1 VSRSKTWATR
11 LSDLVRPGQV
21 RRSELSSA
29 TPLVRVLRLAAPL
42 RRRFALAILLS
53 ALALGAGAALM
64 ASSGYLIS
72 RAALRPEIL
81 SLTIV
86 IVGVRFFAL
95 ARAALRYLERIVAH
109 DAAFRF
115 LARARVSFFERLEP
129 LVPGSLGARPGE
141 LLSGFVA
148 DVDALQHL
156 LVRVVGPPLAAL
168 AVGAAATLTAAL
180 LVPEA
185 GLALGLSLVAGA
197 VLVPLLAAR
206 IARSAGRRRP
216 RERAALADGAVELL
230 AGLPE
235 LVAYG
240 AAPERLARLDE
251 ADRRLRRSVVREALA
266 GGAGDGLA
274 TALTGVAAAAVLAA
288 AVPAVS
294 AGRLDGVL
302 LGMLALLT
310 LASFEGVRALPLA
323 AQHVAGTE
331 AAAERLFAVADAEP
345 PVRDPERPRP
355 LAGVGVLRLEHARLR
370 HGDGPWLLDGGE
382 LELRPGKRV
391 ALVGPSGAGKTTLA
405 HALVR
410 FRELD
415 GGRATL
421 DGHDLRE
428 YAPDDVRRVVALC
441 GQDAHLFATTIREN
455 VRLARPD
462 ATDEEILAALARA
475 GAGAWLASL
484 PDGLD
489 TFVGDEGGLVSGGQ
503 RQRIALARALL
514 SGARILILDEPTAHL
529 DEATAAAVLD
539 DLLDASR
546 DLGLLLIT
554 HSPLRLDR
562 FDEVLRL
569 EDGRLAAA

>member
-1 VSRSKTWATR
+1 MS
-11 LSDLVRPGQV
+11 
-21 RRSELSSA
+21 
-29 TPLVRVLRLAAPL
+29 PLVRVLRLAAPL
-42 RRRFALAILLS
+42 RRRFAVAVALA
-53 ALALGAGAALM
+53 ALALAAGAALM

-81 SLTIV
+81 SLEIV

-95 ARAALRYLERIVAH
+95 ARAALRYLERLVSH

-115 LARARVSFFERLEP
+115 LARARVDFYRRLEP
-129 LVPGSLGARPGE
+129 LVPGALPAALRPGD

-156 LVRVVGPPLAAL
+156 LVRVVGPPIAAI
-168 AVGAAATLTAAL
+168 AVGAAATLTAVL
-180 LVPEA
+180 VVPEA

-216 RERAALADGAVELL
+216 RERAELAGGTVELL

-240 AAPERLARLDE
+240 AAADRLARLAE

-274 TALTGVAAAAVLAA
+274 TALTGVAATAVLAA
-288 AVPAVS
+288 AIPAVA
-294 AGRLDGVL
+294 AGRLDGVM

-323 AQHVAGTE
+323 AQHLAGTE

-345 PVRDPERPRP
+345 PVRDPAEPRP
-355 LAGVGVLRLEHARLR
+355 VSGGGIVRLERARLR
-370 HGDGPWLLDGGE
+370 HGDGPFLLDGAD
-382 LELRPGKRV
+382 LELRPGRRV

-421 DGHDLRE
+421 DGHDVRE
-428 YAPDDVRRVVALC
+428 YAQDDVRRIVALC

-455 VRLARPD
+455 VRLARPE
-462 ATDEEILAALARA
+462 ATDGEILDALRRA
-475 GAGAWLASL
+475 GAGPWLDAL
-484 PDGLD
+484 ADGLD

-514 SGARILILDEPTAHL
+514 SGARILVLDEPTAHL
-529 DEATAAAVLD
+529 DEETAAAVLD
-539 DLLDASR
+539 DLLAASN
-546 DLGLLLIT
+546 DVGLLLIT

-569 EDGRLAAA
+569 EDGKLVAA

>member
-1 VSRSKTWATR
+1 MS
-11 LSDLVRPGQV
+11 
-21 RRSELSSA
+21 
-29 TPLVRVLRLAAPL
+29 PLVRVLRLAAPL
-42 RRRFALAILLS
+42 RRRFAV
-53 ALALGAGAALM
+53 ALALAALALAAGAALM

-81 SLTIV
+81 SLEIV

-95 ARAALRYLERIVAH
+95 ARAALRYLERLVSH

-115 LARARVSFFERLEP
+115 LARARVDFYRRLEP
-129 LVPGSLGARPGE
+129 LVPGALPAALRPGD

-156 LVRVVGPPLAAL
+156 LVRVVGPPIAAI
-168 AVGAAATLTAAL
+168 AVGAAATLTAVL
-180 LVPEA
+180 VVPEA

-216 RERAALADGAVELL
+216 RERAELAGGTVELL

-240 AAPERLARLDE
+240 AAADRLARLAE

-274 TALTGVAAAAVLAA
+274 TALTGVAATAVLAA
-288 AVPAVS
+288 AIPAVA
-294 AGRLDGVL
+294 AGRLDGVM

-323 AQHVAGTE
+323 AQHLAGTE

-345 PVRDPERPRP
+345 PVRDPAEPRP
-355 LAGVGVLRLEHARLR
+355 VSGGGIVRLERARLR
-370 HGDGPWLLDGGE
+370 HGDGPFLLDGAD
-382 LELRPGKRV
+382 LELRPGRRV

-421 DGHDLRE
+421 DGHDVRE
-428 YAPDDVRRVVALC
+428 YAQDDVRRIVALC

-455 VRLARPD
+455 VRLARPE
-462 ATDEEILAALARA
+462 ATDGEILDALRRA
-475 GAGAWLASL
+475 GAGPWLDAL
-484 PDGLD
+484 ADGLD

-514 SGARILILDEPTAHL
+514 SGARILVLDEPTAHL
-529 DEATAAAVLD
+529 DEETAAAVLD
-539 DLLDASR
+539 DLLAASN
-546 DLGLLLIT
+546 DVGLLLIT

-569 EDGRLAAA
+569 EDGKLVAA